1 MIMLSCARCGQ
12 RYYGPQSQMARCPFC
27 QGPLEEMS
35 AAARGRRTD
44 MMPLPVVSQPQSVA
58 GAPVRK
64 A

>member
-12 RYYGPQSQMARCPFC
+12 RYYGSQSQMTRCPFC

-35 AAARGRRTD
+35 SAARGRRTD
-44 MMPLPVVSQPQSVA
+44 MVPLPVVSQPPGVPA
-58 GAPVRK
+58 DPVRK